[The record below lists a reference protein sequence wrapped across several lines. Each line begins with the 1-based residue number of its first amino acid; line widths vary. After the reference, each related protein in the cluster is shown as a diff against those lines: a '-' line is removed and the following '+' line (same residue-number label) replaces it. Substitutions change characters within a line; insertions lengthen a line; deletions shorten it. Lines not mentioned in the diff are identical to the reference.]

1 MIANPRGRMPGLND
15 YGRDSMTSPLV
26 ECAFGVDVRRWHRHK
41 LLIPDTTFCCMWRT
55 DDRRLASLKVRVE
68 SDTKVRLIYRV
79 RMPGKR
85 WQHLETPVTVAWDSC
100 TYGGRRP
107 WILCPHC
114 ARSVAVLYFGGAR
127 PCTFSCRPCAGL
139 KYASQFNGARLR
151 LMRKAEKI
159 RQQLGGSGSLQES
172 FPDKPPTMQW
182 RRYERLKAMA
192 IKAEQEW
199 WRRSEFLT
207 RSL

>member
-1 MIANPRGRMPGLND
+1 
-15 YGRDSMTSPLV
+15 
-26 ECAFGVDVRRWHRHK
+26 
-41 LLIPDTTFCCMWRT
+41 
-55 DDRRLASLKVRVE
+55 
-68 SDTKVRLIYRV
+68 
-79 RMPGKR
+79 
-85 WQHLETPVTVAWDSC
+85 
-100 TYGGRRP
+100 
-107 WILCPHC
+107 
-114 ARSVAVLYFGGAR
+114 
-127 PCTFSCRPCAGL
+127 
-139 KYASQFNGARLR
+139 
-151 LMRKAEKI
+151 MRKAEKI